1 MRIVDEIAEALFP
14 INANMR
20 QYNSETTAVRE
31 AQRKAAIPIITAKL
45 KPIKEALSM
54 MWEDLD
60 MPASEMIEKYE
71 AARAKFEDE

>member
-1 MRIVDEIAEALFP
+1 MKIASVIVGIVRAADWDGESDEVVIGRVA
-14 INANMR
+14 
-20 QYNSETTAVRE
+20 
-31 AQRKAAIPIITAKL
+31 AKL
-45 KPIKEALSM
+45 EPIKEALSM